1 MGKKMTF
8 DELLARKEQ
17 READRMRIGEITVPG
32 TDQVLEVRTPGDK
45 AVMSIYGSLMG
56 AESPE
61 DALAASR
68 KAIYDCCP
76 ALQDGKLHAALEC
89 QAEPI
94 RVVDRLFNVAE
105 IDAMGGDVLR
115 FLHLIPEKSKA
126 AEENPGEETVKN

>member
-76 ALQDGKLHAALEC
+76 ALQDGKLHAAGETSHCFL
-89 QAEPI
+89 
-94 RVVDRLFNVAE
+94 DRKMMPVHLKRDYPEIYNRLVAY
-105 IDAMGGDVLR
+105 MGD
-115 FLHLIPEKSKA
+115 
-126 AEENPGEETVKN
+126 